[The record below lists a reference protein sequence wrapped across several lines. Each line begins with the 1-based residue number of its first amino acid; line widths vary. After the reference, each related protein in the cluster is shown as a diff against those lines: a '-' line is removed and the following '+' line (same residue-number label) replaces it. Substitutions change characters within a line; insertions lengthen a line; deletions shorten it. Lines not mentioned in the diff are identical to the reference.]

1 MPPSANSGIM
11 RTAPLQAGG
20 RLIEN
25 ANRADQTDKQQNM
38 ARSWSESTELQATH
52 TANQILK

>member
-1 MPPSANSGIM
+1 MPPSAYIGIM
-11 RTAPLQAGG
+11 RTAQPKEGG
-20 RLIEN
+20 RFIEN

-38 ARSWSESTELQATH
+38 ARSWSESTKLQATH